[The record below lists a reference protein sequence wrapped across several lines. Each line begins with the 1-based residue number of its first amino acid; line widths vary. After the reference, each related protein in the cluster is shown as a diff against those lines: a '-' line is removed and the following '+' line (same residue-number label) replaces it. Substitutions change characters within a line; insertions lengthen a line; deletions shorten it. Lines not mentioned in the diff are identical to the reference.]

1 MLAVTVT
8 DDKGKF
14 VTGLEKKDFR
24 ILDEGRPQ
32 KILSLSHDPRQP
44 TVIGFLVDTSSGI
57 ATRWATVKEVV
68 KQMIWTLL
76 LDDRNYTGYLISFG
90 NTADLLVNT
99 TSDADKLT
107 DQIDRIK
114 PGGGAALLD
123 AVRRACVDRQLI
135 PGEPYRPRRVL
146 VVFGDGHDTA
156 STQRLEQAVELAQQ
170 NFVTVYGV
178 STASYGFDNPDSGQL
193 ERLATETGGHVEY
206 PLANPYGAIPGYLSQ
221 PSDAGNYAAPVGSGA
236 YARAFAESIAKAVA
250 AVQGEIT
257 MQYLLTYVPDIDQET
272 RNRDK
277 RRIKVEMPGLPGVKA
292 VTRPYYYLSGTGS
305 RVRRP

>member
-1 MLAVTVT
+1 M
-8 DDKGKF
+8 
-14 VTGLEKKDFR
+14 
-24 ILDEGRPQ
+24 
-32 KILSLSHDPRQP
+32 
-44 TVIGFLVDTSSGI
+44 
-57 ATRWATVKEVV
+57 
-68 KQMIWTLL
+68 
-76 LDDRNYTGYLISFG
+76 
-90 NTADLLVNT
+90 
-99 TSDADKLT
+99 
-107 DQIDRIK
+107 
-114 PGGGAALLD
+114 
-123 AVRRACVDRQLI
+123 DRQLI

-178 STASYGFDNPDSGQL
+178 STASYGFDNPDRGQL